1 MRIEDIKRLRM
12 KLGLTQSKLSKLSGV
27 SQSAI
32 AKIEAGK
39 MSPTYEK
46 AKKIFDALENYETK
60 KSVQA
65 KDILSEKVHTIG
77 SSETVEKAVS
87 LMKKHNISQL
97 PVFEKGHLV
106 GLISENTLVERLGEK
121 NLGKEKVKN
130 IMSEAPPTISPDAP
144 LKLVREIL
152 KHAPIVLVYEKDK
165 LLGLIAKSDL
175 LKTVR

>member
-1 MRIEDIKRLRM
+1 MRVEDIKRLRM
-12 KLGLTQSKLSKLSGV
+12 KLGLTQSKLSKISGV

-46 AKKIFDALENYETK
+46 AKKIFDALENYE
-60 KSVQA
+60 SRESIQA
-65 KDILSEKVHTIG
+65 KDILTEKVHTIN
-77 SSETVEKAVS
+77 SSDSVEKAVS

-97 PVFEKGHLV
+97 PVLEKGHLV
-106 GLISENTLVERLGEK
+106 GLISENSLVERLGDE

-130 IMSEAPPTISPDAP
+130 VMSEAPPTVSANAP
-144 LKLVREIL
+144 LKLIREIL
-152 KHAPIVLVYEKDK
+152 KHSPIVLVYKKEKM
-165 LLGLIAKSDL
+165 LGLIAKSDL